1 MDNLLSARKKIN
13 SMHKFDFKNRT
24 AVITGGAQGFGL
36 DVAKRFLDSGG
47 KVFIWDIDEKLLKLA
62 VDEVK
67 NPNLFY
73 NVVDVSNYKDVEK
86 NVSEITSK
94 SNIDILINNAGIT
107 GPTAPLWEYDVEM
120 WNKIVQINLMGTF
133 NCCRAIVPN
142 MIKNNYGRI
151 VNVASVAGKD
161 GNANASAYSS
171 GKAGA
176 IGLTKAL
183 GKELADKDIAVNAVT
198 PAGAKTRI
206 LDQMSK
212 EHVQRMLSK
221 VPRGRFLEIHE
232 FTSLVCW
239 LSSQEN
245 TFSTAAVFDISG
257 GRSTY

>member
-1 MDNLLSARKKIN
+1 MNKI
-13 SMHKFDFKNRT
+13 KFNFTDRT

-36 DVAKRFLDSGG
+36 DIAKRFLESGA
-47 KVFIWDIDEKLLKLA
+47 KVIIWDIDPKLI
-62 VDEVK
+62 DEAIK
-67 NPNLFY
+67 ELNNPNLSS
-73 NVVDVSNYKDVEK
+73 NIVDVSSFKDVEAA
-86 NVSEITSK
+86 VSKISK
-94 SNIDILINNAGIT
+94 IDILINNAGIT
-107 GPTAPLWEYDVEM
+107 GPTMPLWQYDVEM
-120 WNKIVQINLMGTF
+120 WNKIVKINLSGTF
-133 NCCRAIVPN
+133 NCCKAIVPS
-142 MIKNNYGRI
+142 MIANNYGRI

-176 IGLTKAL
+176 IGLTKSL
-183 GKELADKDIAVNAVT
+183 GKELADKNIAVNAVT

-221 VPRGRFLEIHE
+221 VPRGRFLEVYE
-232 FTSLVCW
+232 FTSLICW
-239 LSSQEN
+239 LSSEEN

>member
-1 MDNLLSARKKIN
+1 MN
-13 SMHKFDFKNRT
+13 KFDFKNRT
-24 AVITGGAQGFGL
+24 AIITGGGQGFGL
-36 DVAKRFLDSGG
+36 DIAKRFLDSGA
-47 KVFIWDIDEKLLKLA
+47 KVIIWDIDEKLLKSA
-62 VDEVK
+62 SSEV
-67 NPNLFY
+67 NNENLSY
-73 NVVDVSNYKDVEK
+73 NVVDVSNYSQIEQ
-86 NVSEITSK
+86 NINQITSK
-94 SNIDILINNAGIT
+94 TIIDILINNAGIT
-107 GPTAPLWEYDVEM
+107 GSTAPLWEYNVDE
-120 WNKIVQINLMGTF
+120 WNKIVQINLIGTF

-176 IGLTKAL
+176 IGLTKSL
-183 GKELADKDIAVNAVT
+183 GKELADYNIAVNAVT

-239 LSSQEN
+239 LCSEEN
-245 TFSTAAVFDISG
+245 SFSTAAVFDISG

>member
-1 MDNLLSARKKIN
+1 MNKN
-13 SMHKFDFKNRT
+13 KFDFSNKT

-36 DVAKRFLDSGG
+36 DIVKRFLDSGA
-47 KVFIWDIDEKLLKLA
+47 KVIIWDIDAKLLEKVLK
-62 VDEVK
+62 DI
-67 NPNLFY
+67 NNTNLSS
-73 NVVDVSNYKDVEK
+73 NIVDVSIYRDVEDSVNK
-86 NVSEITSK
+86 ILKKT
-94 SNIDILINNAGIT
+94 NIDILINNAGIT
-107 GPTAPLWEYDVEM
+107 GPTSSLWEYDVEM
-120 WNKIVQINLMGTF
+120 WNKIVEINLFGTF

-171 GKAGA
+171 GKAGV
-176 IGLTKAL
+176 IGLTKSL
-183 GKELADKDIAVNAVT
+183 GKELADKNIAVNAVT

-232 FTSLVCW
+232 FTSLICW
-239 LSSQEN
+239 LSSEEN

>member
-1 MDNLLSARKKIN
+1 MKKITY
-13 SMHKFDFKNRT
+13 DFKNRT
-24 AVITGGAQGFGL
+24 AIVTGGAQGFGL
-36 DVAKRFLDSGG
+36 DIAKRFLDSGG
-47 KVFIWDIDEKLLKLA
+47 KVIIWDIDTKMIDKVIKEL
-62 VDEVK
+62 D
-67 NPNLFY
+67 NPNLSS
-73 NVVDVSNYKDVEK
+73 NIVDVSNYSEVER
-86 NVSEITSK
+86 NVNEITNR

-107 GPTAPLWEYDVEM
+107 GPTATLWEYDIDM
-120 WNKIVQINLMGTF
+120 WKKVVDINLMGTF

-161 GNANASAYSS
+161 GNANASAYSV

-176 IGLTKAL
+176 IGLTKSL
-183 GKELADKDIAVNAVT
+183 GKELADKNIAVNAVT

-206 LDQMSK
+206 LDQMTK

-221 VPRGRFLEIHE
+221 VPRGRFLEVEE
-232 FTSLVCW
+232 FTSLICW
-239 LSSQEN
+239 LSSEEN